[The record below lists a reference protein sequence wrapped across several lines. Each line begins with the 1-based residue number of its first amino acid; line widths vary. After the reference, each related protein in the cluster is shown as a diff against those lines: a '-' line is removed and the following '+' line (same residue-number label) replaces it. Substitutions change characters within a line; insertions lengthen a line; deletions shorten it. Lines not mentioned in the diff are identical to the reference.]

1 MLACDVDTKLVLL
14 VITVRNWE
22 MLQTVNLVTTSI
34 WLVLFTGVYLNV
46 HVFSD
51 VPIDGAVL
59 V

>member
-34 WLVLFTGVYLNV
+34 WQLLVTGVY
-46 HVFSD
+46 
-51 VPIDGAVL
+51 
-59 V
+59 